1 MVELPT
7 SLAKPRPGAITTGTQ
22 THTSISVS
30 TVNATGPS
38 GRPLV
43 ALRANDQTVLCF
55 LDTGSEATLIRPS
68 ILRRLDP
75 QNNLRRIRSSK
86 LLRGVT
92 GQPLATTSEVTLHFQ
107 LDDDLFIPHQVTLVD
122 VTYPGDILLGMDFLR
137 RLDFS
142 LTHDPNTTSSCLS
155 LEGRPFSV
163 VYTDVE
169 SLHVRVISTTASNP
183 ETPAEFST
191 EMLPTQDHKHSPG
204 IAVHLTARTDVP
216 PHTGCFLDSRIARA
230 GPRDGDVIVTPTT
243 TGNLIL
249 PHSVTTVKDRCCFV
263 WAVNPTPKT
272 LILHGGT
279 RLGTVAS
286 VEALFTAKSKPPLTE
301 QSKTVLARSDVCPVK
316 TDSPAIEVPEDKASS
331 LRAQA
336 RPSSDD
342 FSEEVE
348 DSSRILSSNNLANTD
363 SQGEDKDT
371 EFEWEE
377 EDFIW
382 EDFADTLLYEDFD
395 DSDAEVEQAELP
407 PSLAIAACEAAE
419 QLLSSPLPD
428 ESSLVPDLSHLD
440 TKSQHQLT
448 ELLNQH
454 KELFEG
460 GEETV
465 GLVPGISHKI
475 DTGDAKPVSIRQ
487 WRLPQSTRQA
497 IRDQCDSMLDAGVI
511 EPSTSPWLSPVVLV
525 KKKGGGLRF
534 CVDYRGLNAVTKKD
548 AYPLPRINELIDEL
562 GPMDTFTTLDA
573 RAAYWSVELETTD
586 RPKTAFSDGYRL
598 FQFCRLPFGL
608 STAPTTFQ
616 RTMNIVLAPVL
627 GRHTLAYLDDVI
639 IYSRG
644 FTQHLQHL
652 SETLQL
658 LSSAGL
664 KLNPQ
669 KCQFAA
675 STIDF
680 LGFTISPGGVSP
692 NQEKVTAISKTPAPR
707 TVREVR
713 RFLGATGFYRKH
725 IPDYAT
731 VASPLHLLLKKGQ
744 KWIWGAEQ
752 QSAFEELKLRLTTA
766 PVLRQ
771 PDFSRDFELHTD
783 ASSVALGA
791 CLMQR
796 DVHNTPYA
804 IAYYSRKL
812 RDAETRY
819 PAIDLE
825 ALAVV
830 EGVRVFDSYLYGRHF
845 TVYTDHRPLVYI
857 FSRKTKSPRMTRFA
871 HDLSFYDFNI
881 RYKEGPTNHVPDLLS
896 RQVAKLTITDLS
908 PERLAAEQEA
918 DPLLSDVRKYLVEG
932 TLPKKKLPLPL
943 CEFELKDNVVYRLKH
958 FPDRICYQLFV
969 PQKLRNSALKA
980 SHLPPLASHPGIH
993 RTFQNARA
1001 MFYWPNMLRDVRQ
1014 YVDSCLICQQSRG
1027 SMQKVPMADTPLA
1040 EFPLERVSMDLMD
1053 FGPSIPVR
1061 WALSILD
1068 QHSRFLQ
1075 IVPLRKATAAAVHSA
1090 FMDHWVTLF
1099 GPPRVIQT
1107 DNGIQFTSNI
1117 FRELTKMMHATNHY
1131 TIRYHPQANGMV
1143 ERTNRVVKAALTTLV
1158 GNRPRVWHQFVPE
1171 LRLQINSAIHRT
1183 TGEQPIYLLTG
1194 RHANFPV
1201 GLTNEAIFAENL
1213 NLQGRLQ
1220 EARQAAVEASRQARQ
1235 IYGRYYDR
1243 GKKIVFQPTEG
1254 SLVWY
1259 YEHKSRMGGLP
1270 PLSGKWRGP
1279 ARVIRRLGPV
1289 SFEVLNLDTGVQ
1301 LKAHLNHLK
1310 PYRPSEELSYAVDDD
1325 DEEGRADDEEGR
1337 PGDEEGPANDEE
1349 GPGDDEEGGED
1360 GTNQPGAAVQDADLP
1375 EDPWVSVLTSFA
1387 REPEERRE
1395 LNVAAETLNG
1405 NNV

>member
-1 MVELPT
+1 
-7 SLAKPRPGAITTGTQ
+7 
-22 THTSISVS
+22 
-30 TVNATGPS
+30 
-38 GRPLV
+38 
-43 ALRANDQTVLCF
+43 
-55 LDTGSEATLIRPS
+55 
-68 ILRRLDP
+68 
-75 QNNLRRIRSSK
+75 
-86 LLRGVT
+86 
-92 GQPLATTSEVTLHFQ
+92 
-107 LDDDLFIPHQVTLVD
+107 
-122 VTYPGDILLGMDFLR
+122 
-137 RLDFS
+137 
-142 LTHDPNTTSSCLS
+142 
-155 LEGRPFSV
+155 
-163 VYTDVE
+163 
-169 SLHVRVISTTASNP
+169 
-183 ETPAEFST
+183 
-191 EMLPTQDHKHSPG
+191 
-204 IAVHLTARTDVP
+204 
-216 PHTGCFLDSRIARA
+216 
-230 GPRDGDVIVTPTT
+230 
-243 TGNLIL
+243 
-249 PHSVTTVKDRCCFV
+249 
-263 WAVNPTPKT
+263 
-272 LILHGGT
+272 
-279 RLGTVAS
+279 
-286 VEALFTAKSKPPLTE
+286 
-301 QSKTVLARSDVCPVK
+301 
-316 TDSPAIEVPEDKASS
+316 
-331 LRAQA
+331 
-336 RPSSDD
+336 
-342 FSEEVE
+342 
-348 DSSRILSSNNLANTD
+348 
-363 SQGEDKDT
+363 
-371 EFEWEE
+371 
-377 EDFIW
+377 
-382 EDFADTLLYEDFD
+382 
-395 DSDAEVEQAELP
+395 
-407 PSLAIAACEAAE
+407 
-419 QLLSSPLPD
+419 
-428 ESSLVPDLSHLD
+428 
-440 TKSQHQLT
+440 
-448 ELLNQH
+448 
-454 KELFEG
+454 
-460 GEETV
+460 
-465 GLVPGISHKI
+465 
-475 DTGDAKPVSIRQ
+475 
-487 WRLPQSTRQA
+487 
-497 IRDQCDSMLDAGVI
+497 
-511 EPSTSPWLSPVVLV
+511 
-525 KKKGGGLRF
+525 
-534 CVDYRGLNAVTKKD
+534 
-548 AYPLPRINELIDEL
+548 
-562 GPMDTFTTLDA
+562 MDTFTTLDA

-652 SETLQL
+652 AETLQL

-707 TVREVR
+707 T
-713 RFLGATGFYRKH
+713 
-725 IPDYAT
+725 
-731 VASPLHLLLKKGQ
+731 
-744 KWIWGAEQ
+744 
-752 QSAFEELKLRLTTA
+752 SAFEELKLRLTTA

-819 PAIDLE
+819 PARF
-825 ALAVV
+825 
-830 EGVRVFDSYLYGRHF
+830 G
-845 TVYTDHRPLVYI
+845 
-857 FSRKTKSPRMTRFA
+857 SPC
-871 HDLSFYDFNI
+871 SG
-881 RYKEGPTNHVPDLLS
+881 GPTNHVPDLLS

-918 DPLLSDVRKYLVEG
+918 DPLLSDVRISSS
-932 TLPKKKLPLPL
+932 T
-943 CEFELKDNVVYRLKH
+943 
-958 FPDRICYQLFV
+958 
-969 PQKLRNSALKA
+969 
-980 SHLPPLASHPGIH
+980 LASHPGIH

-1158 GNRPRVWHQFVPE
+1158 GKPSR
-1171 LRLQINSAIHRT
+1171 
-1183 TGEQPIYLLTG
+1183 
-1194 RHANFPV
+1194 
-1201 GLTNEAIFAENL
+1201 
-1213 NLQGRLQ
+1213 GRLQ

>member
-1 MVELPT
+1 
-7 SLAKPRPGAITTGTQ
+7 
-22 THTSISVS
+22 
-30 TVNATGPS
+30 
-38 GRPLV
+38 
-43 ALRANDQTVLCF
+43 
-55 LDTGSEATLIRPS
+55 
-68 ILRRLDP
+68 
-75 QNNLRRIRSSK
+75 
-86 LLRGVT
+86 
-92 GQPLATTSEVTLHFQ
+92 
-107 LDDDLFIPHQVTLVD
+107 
-122 VTYPGDILLGMDFLR
+122 
-137 RLDFS
+137 
-142 LTHDPNTTSSCLS
+142 
-155 LEGRPFSV
+155 
-163 VYTDVE
+163 
-169 SLHVRVISTTASNP
+169 
-183 ETPAEFST
+183 
-191 EMLPTQDHKHSPG
+191 
-204 IAVHLTARTDVP
+204 
-216 PHTGCFLDSRIARA
+216 
-230 GPRDGDVIVTPTT
+230 
-243 TGNLIL
+243 
-249 PHSVTTVKDRCCFV
+249 V
-263 WAVNPTPKT
+263 WAVNPTSKT

-286 VEALFTAKSKPPLTE
+286 VEAVYTTNKSQHSLTE
-301 QSKTVLARSDVCPVK
+301 QSKTVLARSDTCPVK
-316 TDSPAIEVPEDKASS
+316 TDSPVAEILEDKASS

-336 RPSSDD
+336 RPSNDSS
-342 FSEEVE
+342 SEEE
-348 DSSRILSSNNLANTD
+348 EGSSRIRSIASLITTD
-363 SQGEDKDT
+363 SWDNSKDP

-377 EDFIW
+377 DNFIW
-382 EDFADTLLYEDFD
+382 EDFADAILGEDD

-419 QLLSSPLPD
+419 HLLSPTQPE
-428 ESSLVPDLSHLD
+428 ESSLTPDLSHLD
-440 TKSQHQLT
+440 TESQHQLT
-448 ELLNQH
+448 ELLCQY

-465 GLVPGISHKI
+465 GLVPGINHKI

-497 IRDQCDSMLDAGVI
+497 IRDQCDLMLNAGVI

-548 AYPLPRINELIDEL
+548 SYPLPRINELIDEL

-652 SETLQL
+652 AETLQL

-680 LGFTISPGGVSP
+680 LGFTISPGGIAP
-692 NQEKVTAISKTPAPR
+692 NQEKVAAISKTPAPR

-725 IPDYAT
+725 IYDYAT
-731 VASPLHLLLKKGQ
+731 IASPLHLLLKKGQ
-744 KWIWGAEQ
+744 KWMWGAEQ
-752 QSAFEELKLRLTTA
+752 QAAFEELKQRLTTA

-783 ASSVALGA
+783 ASSIALGA

-796 DVHNTPYA
+796 DTHNTPYA
-804 IAYYSRKL
+804 VAYYSRKL

-819 PAIDLE
+819 PAVDLE

-830 EGVRVFDSYLYGRHF
+830 EGVLVFDSYLYGRHF

-908 PERLAAEQEA
+908 PEKLAAEQDA
-918 DPLLSDVRKYLVEG
+918 DPLLNDVRKYLVDG
-932 TLPKKKLPLPL
+932 TLPRKKLPLPL

-1027 SMQKVPMADTPLA
+1027 NMQKVPMADTPLA
-1040 EFPLERVSMDLMD
+1040 EFPLERVSMDLID

-1075 IVPLRKATAAAVHSA
+1075 IVPLRKATAVAVHSA

-1117 FRELTKMMHATNHY
+1117 FRELTKLMHATNHY

-1158 GNRPRVWHQFVPE
+1158 GSRPRTWHQFIPE

-1201 GLTNEAIFAENL
+1201 GLTNEAIFAENA
-1213 NLQGRLQ
+1213 NLQGRLR
-1220 EARQAAVEASRQARQ
+1220 EARQAAVEASKQARQ
-1235 IYGRYYDR
+1235 IYGKYYDR
-1243 GKKIVFQPTEG
+1243 GKKVVFQPTEG

-1259 YEHKSRMGGLP
+1259 YEHKNRMGGLP

-1279 ARVIRRLGPV
+1279 ARILRRLGPV
-1289 SFEVLNLDTGVQ
+1289 SFEVQNLDTGVQ

-1325 DEEGRADDEEGR
+1325 EEGLEDSEEV
-1337 PGDEEGPANDEE
+1337 
-1349 GPGDDEEGGED
+1349 GED
-1360 GTNQPGAAVQDADLP
+1360 DTNQPGAEAQDAGAP
-1375 EDPWVSVLTSFA
+1375 EDPWISVLTSFA
-1387 REPEERRE
+1387 REPEECRE
-1395 LNVAAETLNG
+1395 LEVAAETLISNK
-1405 NNV
+1405 